1 MIIMKWIRD
10 EEFARGGKIP
20 MTKFETRVLTLT
32 LLNIGA
38 GDVFWDI
45 GAGTGSI
52 AAQAALLGAEVYAVE
67 READGVALIQQNVS
81 KFGVHLHVLRGVAPD
96 ALALLP
102 DCAACFLGGS
112 GGQLESI
119 TRAIHERMRP
129 GGRLAANF
137 ITPENFAQFT
147 SLLREFAYANVQTRL
162 IQTAVSDERGMLR
175 GQNPV
180 FIVTGIKQ

>member
-67 READGVALIQQNVS
+67 REAEGADVNVTRTVYRNGAVYFQDYFNTHYQPWRAVYEYGPGTEIPDSDG
-81 KFGVHLHVLRGVAPD
+81 
-96 ALALLP
+96 
-102 DCAACFLGGS
+102 
-112 GGQLESI
+112 E
-119 TRAIHERMRP
+119 
-129 GGRLAANF
+129 
-137 ITPENFAQFT
+137 
-147 SLLREFAYANVQTRL
+147 
-162 IQTAVSDERGMLR
+162 
-175 GQNPV
+175 
-180 FIVTGIKQ
+180 